1 MSSYYYFTATL
12 PSLQASA
19 SLPPMSYIEFVEMAG
34 RQLSAKD
41 AAIIADARLFLPEDG
56 AFPASASSSAL
67 LGRYYRWEFSLRNE
81 LARLR
86 AGRLQRPVEKHV
98 KPGDPEWEALKT
110 AQSAFQ
116 AEDPL
121 QGELLIERDRWA
133 FIESLAINKMFDI
146 EYLVAYGLLLQAIE
160 RRARFSAERGQEG
173 YRTVY
178 GSVLET
184 ADYRDESGEN
194 T

>member
-12 PSLQASA
+12 PSLQPNASA
-19 SLPPMSYIEFVEMAG
+19 PPIAYAEFIEMAG
-34 RQLSAKD
+34 RFLSPKD
-41 AAIIADARLFLPEDG
+41 VAVISCARLFIPED
-56 AFPASASSSAL
+56 ARFPAMAASSEL
-67 LGRYYRWEFSLRNE
+67 LSRYYRWELSLRNE

-86 AGRLQRPVEKHV
+86 AGRLQKPVEKHV

-116 AEDPL
+116 ADDPL
-121 QGELLIERDRWA
+121 QGELLIERERWG
-133 FIESLAINKMFDI
+133 FIESLAVNKLFDM
-146 EYLVAYGLLLQAIE
+146 EYLVAYALLLQAME
-160 RRARFSAERGQEG
+160 RRACFDVERGQEG

-178 GSVLET
+178 GSVLEN